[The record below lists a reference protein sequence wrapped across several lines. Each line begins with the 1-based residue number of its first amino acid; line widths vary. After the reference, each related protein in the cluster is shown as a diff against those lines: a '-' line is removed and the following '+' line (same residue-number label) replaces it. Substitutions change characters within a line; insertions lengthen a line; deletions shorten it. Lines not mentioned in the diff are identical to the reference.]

1 MIVHRHGDHLFGML
15 LPYHILVQTCLD
27 LVGRGN
33 IPDVQYGLGI
43 LLFLLFL
50 DLLLVRDTALSL
62 QIRYVY
68 KTDIGHAVALVHTVV
83 ADTDIVGKFEHLS
96 RLALRSAADKTYI
109 LVIAAFIRLSLFAV
123 LAVRLLRCG
132 LLQLFQFFF
141 LIVLICHL

>member
-1 MIVHRHGDHLFGML
+1 ML

-68 KTDIGHAVALVHTVV
+68 KTDIGHAVALQHIVHILLELGITEHALIVELAHRVHSLVHTVV
-83 ADTDIVGKFEHLS
+83 ADTDIVGPQGAKRPRIFPEG
-96 RLALRSAADKTYI
+96 A
-109 LVIAAFIRLSLFAV
+109 
-123 LAVRLLRCG
+123 
-132 LLQLFQFFF
+132 FFF
-141 LIVLICHL
+141 AYFLFERKKESKSLSPCT